1 MTRTR
6 TSSFLARAMTRPV
19 VAALAAA
26 TLAAGLSACAPLV
39 VGGAMVG
46 GVMVALDR
54 RTSGAQVEDQ
64 AIELKAINRIKE
76 VAGDRVHVNA
86 TSFNRLVL
94 LTGEVPTEEDKQAI
108 ELAVSRIENVR
119 SIVNELAV
127 MEKSSLASRSSDV
140 ILAGKVKATLVDA
153 RDIQANAFKV
163 VTERGIVYL
172 MGIVT
177 EREANRA
184 SDLARSVSGV
194 RKVVRVFEIVS
205 EEELARILPKTEP
218 ADTRTD
224 PAAQ

>member
-1 MTRTR
+1 
-6 TSSFLARAMTRPV
+6 MTRPV

-86 TSFNRLVL
+86 TSFNRMVL

>member
-86 TSFNRLVL
+86 TSFNRMVL